1 MNILKVGDAKK
12 AACEHCKA
20 FTTATFML
28 RDVPFSDGAGV
39 AKNVLVGVCSQCDKV
54 STLPHQS
61 TPAIKKQLNVQRK
74 ALESRVP
81 AHIIDI
87 LNLASYELSGNTDF
101 VPNLIKYYIHAF
113 AQKTMAAS
121 GLNHYLKSDLFQGKA
136 QKRLSIK
143 GRKVLEEISI
153 IKQLAK
159 IESTTDLI
167 KSIALKINDDVLV
180 NKKSKTIREL
190 EGIVA
195 ATV

>member
-1 MNILKVGDAKK
+1 MNILKVGDVKK

-28 RDVPFSDGAGV
+28 RDVPFSNGAGT
-39 AKNVLVGVCSQCDKV
+39 AKNVLVGVCNQCDQV

-61 TPAIKKQLNVQRK
+61 TPAIKKQLDVQRK

-87 LNLASYELSGNTDF
+87 LNLASYQLSGNTDF
-101 VPNLIKYYIHAF
+101 VPNLIKYYIHAL

-121 GLNHYLKSDLFQGKA
+121 GLQGYFKSDLFQGKA

-143 GRKVLEEISI
+143 GRKVLDEIDI
-153 IKQLAK
+153 IKK
-159 IESTTDLI
+159 MIDIHSTTDLL

-180 NKKSKTIREL
+180 NKKAKTIRDL